1 VIDTRQSKGLSA
13 ISNEDRIQVRFY
25 EKRDLEIVA
34 SLFTD
39 SVRALTGS
47 RYNLEQRQVWAPQPA
62 DLKEWR
68 SRLRTLQT
76 LLAEVDSR
84 CVGFLSYQPHG
95 YIDLLYVRPGSERTG
110 VATRLYQSVE
120 RILVHSGVDT
130 AFTEAS
136 LIAQPF
142 FKGQGFQTT
151 RFEEICVGGVLLPR
165 WVMYKALPHPPSGYQ
180 SEST

>member
-1 VIDTRQSKGLSA
+1 VVDSRHSREPSA
-13 ISNEDRIQVRFY
+13 ISNEDRIRVRPY
-25 EKRDLEIVA
+25 TKRDLETVA
-34 SLFTD
+34 TVFTE

-47 RYNLEQRQVWAPQPA
+47 RYNQEQRQVWAPEPP

-76 LLAEVDSR
+76 LIAEVKAR

-110 VATRLYQSVE
+110 VATRLYQYAE
-120 RILVHSGVDT
+120 RTLVQSGVDT

-136 LIAQPF
+136 LVAQPF
-142 FKGQGFQTT
+142 FKSQGFQTT
-151 RFEEICVGGVLLPR
+151 RFEEIRVVGVLLPR
-165 WVMYKALPHPPSGYQ
+165 WLMYKALRGAPPGGQ